1 MQKKIKSKQND
12 SLFKYFVITIFICL
26 IGAFISSALFY
37 KGFFRALTKLNEE
50 PIATITFKYKT
61 AQRKFLERVVWDRL
75 RQNSPVYNGDTI
87 HTENLAE
94 ATVYFIDGNVMN
106 LSENTMAQVFLSED
120 QLLTAELTDG
130 YATVDAGEA
139 GAGVVLVADGMEVAL
154 EAGSSVGAGIESKS
168 KTSGVVGESSLEKEE
183 VQKETEEKRGFSVQ
197 VLKGNAVV
205 QSEDGTKVDVEQ
217 GQGLAFDK
225 NGQKVPVLVV
235 STPAPNA
242 KILSTEEK
250 TVLVPFKWHFG
261 NTKLS
266 ENQKIMLTVSSDKDF
281 KNVVAL
287 EEITSLTKKDLYLP
301 AEKYYW
307 KISITEN
314 LQDKDKNISTKS
326 IASQNGRFQIIE
338 SLKPS
343 LIVPASKTTFNY
355 RTRIPSIRFMWD
367 EANQATSYKVE
378 IANNPNMENPIV
390 EQRTNLTSVII
401 STLENGT
408 YWWRVTPF
416 YIINNVGF
424 SNPSEVQSFT
434 IEKKDVLKEPTLFM
448 PQQNGLVNTAG
459 TISFSWKQESEA
471 ESYII
476 KIANNEE
483 LKNPYINVVTK
494 DNYFTIK
501 NTNNIQSLKDGK
513 WYWSVAVQDFEGNI
527 SDFSK
532 IRTFFTLKGKPEQH
546 LIEPLDGF
554 KTGDGFVFDTKF
566 TWKRNLP
573 ESFESYIQFAKDRNF
588 TQIEKEEKV
597 IGSSFDGINLKKGTY
612 YWRLKSVNTIDGAEI
627 VTGAREFNVVGNLEA
642 ATLLTPKD
650 KAIARENATYK
661 FSWSEVSEA
670 SYYKIMI
677 YEKAENKLVFD
688 DVVYGTE
695 FNVDLYHNKDFK
707 DKTMYRWEV
716 QAHANAIPGV
726 SSRRTGK
733 IAEGNFYFA
742 RLRPVSIDFPPQNY
756 VLKGEDAI
764 LKPITAEWSSVDS
777 VKSAQFVLR
786 KIEGKTKKEIIK
798 TPSDLQIKNNVLVA
812 KNSILLDTKDGL
824 QPGKYEII
832 VYAKTYDDIDISNT
846 DANNIRKF
854 TVLPIEPLEQA
865 KNLQVTPES
874 FDINYLKIKENPKS
888 IKFAWEKVPKATEYL
903 FEITD
908 KKGKIL
914 LSKSIAD
921 KTNYI
926 FDFMNVSEETKK
938 AFSKGTFTWT
948 VKGIRRIDID
958 GDGKLDK
965 IFQEGEKAKSSF
977 STNIPT
983 PKKSK
988 AKGAINPYG
997 L

>member
-120 QLLTAELTDG
+120 QLLTTELTDG
-130 YATVDAGEA
+130 YATLDAASSTNGM
-139 GAGVVLVADGMEVAL
+139 VLVADGMEVAL
-154 EAGSSVGAGIESKS
+154 EAGASIGAGIESKS
-168 KTSGVVGESSLEKEE
+168 KTSGVVGESSLEEE
-183 VQKETEEKRGFSVQ
+183 VQKEKEEKRGLSVQ

-205 QSEDGTKVDVEQ
+205 QSEDGTKVDVVE
-217 GQGLAFDK
+217 GQGIAFDK
-225 NGQKVPVLVV
+225 QGQSLPVLVV
-235 STPAPNA
+235 TNPLPNS
-242 KILSTEEK
+242 KILSATEEK
-250 TVLVPFKWHFG
+250 VLVPFRWNFG
-261 NTKLS
+261 ETKIS
-266 ENQKIMLTVSSDKDF
+266 ENQKVYLTVAIDKDF
-281 KNVVAL
+281 ENVVAF
-287 EEITSLTKKDLYLP
+287 EDITNQNETQIQLD
-301 AEKYYW
+301 AEKYFW
-307 KISITEN
+307 KVSVVE
-314 LQDKDKNISTKS
+314 DATKEKVLT
-326 IASQNGRFQIIE
+326 SQSGKLQIIK
-338 SLKPS
+338 SLKPNQ
-343 LIVPASKTTFNY
+343 IVPAENVSFSY
-355 RTRIPSIRFMWD
+355 RSRIPSIRFMWD
-367 EANQATSYKVE
+367 EANQASSYKVE
-378 IANNPNMENPIV
+378 IATNPSMENPIV
-390 EQRTNLTSVII
+390 EQRTNLTSLII
-401 STLENGT
+401 STLEFGN
-408 YWWRVTPF
+408 YYWRVTP
-416 YIINNVGF
+416 YYTINNLGF
-424 SNPSEVQSFT
+424 ANSSEVKSFSV
-434 IEKKDVLKEPTLFM
+434 ERKSVLKKPSLYV
-448 PQQNGLVNTAG
+448 PLDNGIVNTDEEIG
-459 TISFSWKQESEA
+459 SITFSWKRESEA
-471 ESYII
+471 ESYIV
-476 KIANNEE
+476 KIANNRE
-483 LKNPYINVVTK
+483 LKNPFIMKNTK
-494 DNYFTIK
+494 DNFFTFDTK
-501 NTNNIQSLKDGK
+501 NAENKLKDGK
-513 WYWSVAVQDFEGNI
+513 WFWSVTVQDYEGNLSEA
-527 SDFSK
+527 SD
-532 IRTFFTLKGKPEQH
+532 IRTFFAMKGKPEQH
-546 LIEPLDGF
+546 LIEPFDGF
-554 KTGDGFVFDTKF
+554 KVADSFIFDTKF
-566 TWKRNLP
+566 TWKKNFP
-573 ESFESYIQFAKDRNF
+573 ESFESFLQISKNQDFRK
-588 TQIEKEEKV
+588 IEKEEKV
-597 IGSSFDGINLKKGTY
+597 LGNSFSGANLKEGVY
-612 YWRLKSVNTIDGAEI
+612 YWRLKSVNTIDGSEF
-627 VTGAREFNVVGNLEA
+627 VTSGRKIDVVGNLA
-642 ATLLTPKD
+642 AANLIEPTD
-650 KAIARENATYK
+650 RIIARENVPCEFK
-661 FSWSEVSEA
+661 WSEVSDA
-670 SYYKIMI
+670 SYYKLMI
-677 YEKAENKLVFD
+677 YKKSNNKLVLE
-688 DVVYGTE
+688 DVIYDTE
-695 FNVDLYHNKDFK
+695 YITDLFHNSTFK

-716 QAHANAIPGV
+716 QAHANAIPGI

-764 LKPITAEWSSVDS
+764 LKPITAKWSSVDS

-786 KIEGKTKKEIIK
+786 KIEGKTIKEIIK
-798 TPSDLQIKNNVLVA
+798 TPSDFQMKNNVLVA

-846 DANNIRKF
+846 DAKNIRKF
-854 TVLPIEPLEQA
+854 TVLPTEPLEQA

-926 FDFMNVSEETKK
+926 FDFMNVSEENKK
-938 AFSKGTFTWT
+938 TFSKGTFTWT

-965 IFQEGEKAKSSF
+965 LFQEGEKAKSSF

-988 AKGAINPYG
+988 AKGAVNPYG